1 MVRSEP
7 MKDEGTSS
15 SITPFPGIG
24 AVLAFDFGEKRIGV
38 AQGDLQL
45 KIAHPL
51 TTIQSEVNERRF
63 VAIGELI
70 SEHRPALLVV
80 GLPVNDDGSEH
91 EMSRLARKFAQ
102 RLAGR
107 FNVRTVLVN
116 EYLSSASAE
125 SALAEAGVH
134 GKRQKLFV
142 DQVAAQQ
149 ILQSFFND
157 PKTIA

>member
-1 MVRSEP
+1 VSQESGVRDLES
-7 MKDEGTSS
+7 GNSA
-15 SITPFPGIG
+15 TPIPDHGS
-24 AVLAFDFGEKRIGV
+24 ALAFDFGAKRIGV
-38 AQGDLQL
+38 ALGDLKV

-51 TTIQSEVNERRF
+51 TTIQSEVNEQRF
-63 VAIGELI
+63 SFIGQLI
-70 SEHRPALLVV
+70 SEYRPVLLVV

-91 EMSRLARKFAQ
+91 AMSRLARKFAQ
-102 RLAGR
+102 RLSGR
-107 FNVRTVLVN
+107 FNLRAVLVN
-116 EYLSSASAE
+116 EYLSSVSAE

-157 PKTIA
+157 GIVV

>member
-1 MVRSEP
+1 VNQESGVGDRES
-7 MKDEGTSS
+7 GHSA
-15 SITPFPGIG
+15 TPIPDYGS
-24 AVLAFDFGEKRIGV
+24 ALAFDFGVKRIGV
-38 AQGDLQL
+38 ALGDLKL

-51 TTIQSEVNERRF
+51 TTIQSEVNEQRF
-63 VAIGELI
+63 SAIGELI
-70 SEHRPALLVV
+70 SEHRPVLLVI
-80 GLPVNDDGSEH
+80 GLPVSDDGSEH
-91 EMSRLARKFAQ
+91 EISRLARKFAQ

-107 FNVRTVLVN
+107 FNLRTVLVN

-157 PKTIA
+157 GIVV

>member
-1 MVRSEP
+1 MNQESGVRDRES
-7 MKDEGTSS
+7 GNTA
-15 SITPFPGIG
+15 TPIPDYGS
-24 AVLAFDFGEKRIGV
+24 ALAFDFGAKRIGV
-38 AQGDLQL
+38 ALGDLKL

-51 TTIQSEVNERRF
+51 TTIQSEVNEQRF
-63 VAIGELI
+63 SAIGELI
-70 SEHRPALLVV
+70 SEYRPVLLVI
-80 GLPVNDDGSEH
+80 GFPVNDDCSEH

-107 FNVRTVLVN
+107 FNLRTVLVN

-157 PKTIA
+157 GIVV